1 MLRRFITLLLS
12 LLLLTS
18 TALADVTVNISF
30 AGDVTL
36 GSEEKK
42 RDQDTS
48 FVQTAARVGY
58 AYFFEKVK
66 DFFASDD
73 LTIVNL
79 EGVLSDS
86 SKGENTKKT
95 YRFRGSPEYTEI
107 LKLGN
112 IEVASIANNHT
123 MDFGKRGYAD
133 TEAALQAAGLGC
145 FGNKTVYIYEK
156 QGVKIAFFA
165 LNSTAF
171 YGNRKWARA
180 EIPRLKN
187 EEGVDAV
194 VFVVHA
200 GAEYSKKRTDL
211 QEDYAHTAIDMGADL
226 VVMHHPHVVQGLE
239 IYKNRTIVYSIGNF
253 CFGGNKDVRA
263 IETMVLKAE
272 LTFTDE
278 GAYQGQRLSLYP
290 AHISGDREKNDYQP
304 RFVTGEDALAVFQ
317 RVQADTKFDLPAYN
331 EEAGC
336 LALDYLPA
344 E

>member
-1 MLRRFITLLLS
+1 MQRFFAFFLS
-12 LLLLTS
+12 LMLLTS
-18 TALADVTVNISF
+18 TALADVTLTLSF
-30 AGDVTL
+30 TGDVTL

-42 RDQDTS
+42 RDQETS
-48 FVQTAARVGY
+48 FVSAAQREGY
-58 AYFFEKVK
+58 AYFFAEVK
-66 DFFASDD
+66 DFFAEDD

-86 SKGENTKKT
+86 AKGENTKKT
-95 YRFRGSPEYTEI
+95 YRFRGAPEYTDI

-133 TEAALQAAGLGC
+133 TEAALQAAGLGY
-145 FGNKTVYIYEK
+145 FGNQTVYTYEK
-156 QGVKIAFFA
+156 DGVKLAFFA

-171 YGNRKWARA
+171 YGNRKWART

-194 VFVVHA
+194 IFVVHA
-200 GAEYSKKRTDL
+200 GSEYSKKHTDL

-226 VVMHHPHVVQGLE
+226 VVMHHPHVVQGVE
-239 IYKNRTIVYSIGNF
+239 IYKNRTILYSIGNF

-263 IETMVLKAE
+263 LETMVLRAR
-272 LTFTDE
+272 LTFSDE
-278 GAYQGQRLSLYP
+278 GDYLGQQLSLYP
-290 AHISGDREKNDYQP
+290 AHISGNAEQNDFQP
-304 RFVTGEDALAVFQ
+304 RFVSGDAAQEVF
-317 RVQADTKFDLPAYN
+317 RLVQIDTPFDLPAYD
-331 EEAGC
+331 EAAGC
-336 LALDYLPA
+336 LALEYLPA